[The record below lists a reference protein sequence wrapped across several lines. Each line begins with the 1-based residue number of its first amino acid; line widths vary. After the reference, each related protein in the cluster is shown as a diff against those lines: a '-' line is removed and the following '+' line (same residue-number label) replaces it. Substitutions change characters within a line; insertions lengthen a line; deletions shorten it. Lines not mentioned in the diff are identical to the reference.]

1 MRNKIRYK
9 KTCIWGLLCISVCF
23 IMIFPLYGLGIE
35 NKYLP
40 LMIMMGLSPLVVLFD
55 GYKPDKNLALLWG
68 ILFIM
73 FMVGKVFHPETF
85 RMNSYVYTIAFFVLF
100 LSYDVVIQKNAIPI
114 KTLEKFFRYLIY
126 AYALVLLIQQLEV
139 LVGIEK
145 PINLSMFGG
154 RDENPFKLN
163 TLAIEPSNVGIIM
176 PCVMFCY
183 MKIKEITRNEIKY
196 NPKNILH
203 ADRKVW
209 LCFLYATLGC
219 GSMTSF
225 FSVVVLALY
234 FVNKKNA
241 KYLPLIAILVIGV
254 IFGLMKASPKM
265 NDRIQNL
272 FNINYNSTD
281 MIVDSD
287 ASSSVRIVPYMLYF
301 NSFGINR
308 DTLFG
313 HGMDAL
319 ENAANM
325 NILTTE
331 RIINGDRVG
340 ANSLI
345 NTFYDYGLICG
356 LLFLIFI
363 FRNIAPKFK
372 SFETLF
378 YFLVFMMLSMNHF
391 VLWGVIFCMMTVK
404 RYSSLNNNFNKHN

>member
-1 MRNKIRYK
+1 MKNKIRYR
-9 KTCIWGLLCISVCF
+9 KTCLWGILCISVCF

-40 LMIMMGLSPLVVLFD
+40 LMVMMGLSPLVVIFD
-55 GYKPDKNLALLWG
+55 GYKPDKNLALLLG

-145 PINLSMFGG
+145 PINLAMFGG
-154 RDENPFKLN
+154 REDNPFKLN
-163 TLAIEPSNVGIIM
+163 SLAIEPSNVGLII
-176 PCVMFCY
+176 PCVMFCW
-183 MKIKEITRNEIKY
+183 MKIQEILRNETKY
-196 NPKNILH
+196 VYKHIWKE
-203 ADRKVW
+203 DKKVW
-209 LCFLYATLGC
+209 ILFLYVTLGC

-225 FSVVVLALY
+225 FSVVVLFLY
-234 FVNKKNA
+234 FVNKRNI
-241 KYLPLIAILVIGV
+241 KYLPLILILGGGL
-254 IFGLMKASPKM
+254 IFGLMKVSPKM
-265 NDRIQNL
+265 NERIQNL
-272 FNINYNSTD
+272 FNINYTSSQ
-281 MIVDSD
+281 MIVDTD
-287 ASSSVRIVPYMLYF
+287 ASSSVRIVPYILYF
-301 NSFGINR
+301 NSFGVNE
-308 DTLFG
+308 DTILG

-331 RIINGDRVG
+331 RIENGDRVG
-340 ANSLI
+340 ANSLV

-363 FRNIAPKFK
+363 LRNIAPKFK

-378 YFLVFMMLSMNHF
+378 YFLVFIMLPMNHF
-391 VLWGVIFCMMTVK
+391 VLWGVIFSMMTVK
-404 RYSSLNNNFNKHN
+404 KYNLIFRKQ

>member
-55 GYKPDKNLALLWG
+55 GYKPDKNLALLLG

-145 PINLSMFGG
+145 PINLATFGG
-154 RDENPFKLN
+154 REDNPFKLN
-163 TLAIEPSNVGIIM
+163 SLAIEPSNVGLII
-176 PCVMFCY
+176 PCVMFCW
-183 MKIKEITRNEIKY
+183 MKIQEILRNENKY
-196 NPKNILH
+196 VYKHIWKE
-203 ADRKVW
+203 DKKVW
-209 LCFLYATLGC
+209 ILFLYVTLGC

-225 FSVVVLALY
+225 FSVVVLFLY
-234 FVNKKNA
+234 FVNKRNI
-241 KYLPLIAILVIGV
+241 KYLPLILILGGGL
-254 IFGLMKASPKM
+254 IFGLMKVSPKM
-265 NDRIQNL
+265 NERIQNL
-272 FNINYNSTD
+272 FNINYTSSQ
-281 MIVDSD
+281 MIVDTD
-287 ASSSVRIVPYMLYF
+287 ASSSVRIVPYILYF
-301 NSFGINR
+301 NSFGVNE
-308 DTLFG
+308 DTILG

-331 RIINGDRVG
+331 RIENGDRVG
-340 ANSLI
+340 ANSLV

-363 FRNIAPKFK
+363 LRNIAPKFK

-378 YFLVFMMLSMNHF
+378 YFLVFIMLPMNHF
-391 VLWGVIFCMMTVK
+391 VLWGVIFSMMTVK
-404 RYSSLNNNFNKHN
+404 KYNLIFRKQ

>member
-55 GYKPDKNLALLWG
+55 GYKPDKNLALLLG

-145 PINLSMFGG
+145 PINLATFGG
-154 RDENPFKLN
+154 REDNPFKLN
-163 TLAIEPSNVGIIM
+163 SLAIEPSNVGLII
-176 PCVMFCY
+176 PCVMFCW
-183 MKIKEITRNEIKY
+183 MKIQEILRNETKY
-196 NPKNILH
+196 VYKHIWKE
-203 ADRKVW
+203 DKKVW
-209 LCFLYATLGC
+209 ILFLYVTLGC

-225 FSVVVLALY
+225 FSVVVLFLY
-234 FVNKKNA
+234 FVNKRNI
-241 KYLPLIAILVIGV
+241 KYLPLILILGGGL
-254 IFGLMKASPKM
+254 IFGLMKVSPKM
-265 NDRIQNL
+265 NERIQNL
-272 FNINYNSTD
+272 FNINYTSSQ
-281 MIVDSD
+281 MIVDTD
-287 ASSSVRIVPYMLYF
+287 ASSSVRIVPYILYF
-301 NSFGINR
+301 NSFGVNE
-308 DTLFG
+308 DTILG

-331 RIINGDRVG
+331 RIENGDRVG
-340 ANSLI
+340 ANSLV

-363 FRNIAPKFK
+363 LRNIAPKFK

-378 YFLVFMMLSMNHF
+378 YFLVFIMLPMNHF
-391 VLWGVIFCMMTVK
+391 VLWGVIFSMMTVK
-404 RYSSLNNNFNKHN
+404 KYNLIFRKQ